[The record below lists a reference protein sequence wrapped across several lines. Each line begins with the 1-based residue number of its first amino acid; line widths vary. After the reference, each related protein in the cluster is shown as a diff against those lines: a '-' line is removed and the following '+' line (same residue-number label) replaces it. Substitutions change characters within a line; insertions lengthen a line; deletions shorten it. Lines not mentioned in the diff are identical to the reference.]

1 MGQKNTTVQ
10 FRKEI
15 VKQEESL
22 CYSTYAGD
30 ESEIDYLTDVND
42 YYGKEAEVQTRKVK
56 NILMWNVYE
65 TPITA
70 VNYITSRIY
79 MPLCGTQRD

>member
-56 NILMWNVYE
+56 NILISKIL
-65 TPITA
+65 T
-70 VNYITSRIY
+70 
-79 MPLCGTQRD
+79 

>member
-42 YYGKEAEVQTRKVK
+42 YYGNETGVQTRQVK
-56 NILMWNVYE
+56 TFSNLNFSLDKQHLIGDKDDPNQ
-65 TPITA
+65 
-70 VNYITSRIY
+70 
-79 MPLCGTQRD
+79 G